1 MLHEPLQYLLGG
13 ASGVLVGFVLGLVGG
28 GGSILAVPLLVYVVG
43 VTSPHLAIGTSALA
57 VAINAA
63 AGLWNHARRGNV
75 KWRCSLLYAGAG
87 VCGAYGGSTLGK
99 AVDGQRLLALFAVL
113 MLVVA
118 VLMFRGRG
126 ESGDAGVRLSRDNAP
141 KLLGFGLATG
151 VLSGFF
157 GIGGG
162 FLVVPG
168 LIAATGMPMLY
179 AVGSSLVAVTAF
191 GLTTAANYAR
201 SGWIDV
207 ALAAA
212 FVLGGLLGSR
222 AGAAASTRLAARK
235 GALNVLFGGVIVLV
249 ALYVLYRSLGTPGAT

>member
-1 MLHEPLQYLLGG
+1 VELGALQYLLGG
-13 ASGVLVGFVLGLVGG
+13 ASGALVGFVLGLVGG

-43 VTSPHLAIGTSALA
+43 VPSPHMAIGTSALA
-57 VAINAA
+57 VAANAA

-75 KWRCSLLYAGAG
+75 KWRCASLYAAAG
-87 VCGAYGGSTLGK
+87 VCGALAGSTLGK

-118 VLMFRGRG
+118 ALMFRRRG
-126 ESGDAGVRLSRDNAP
+126 AEGDASVRLDRENGP
-141 KLLGFGLATG
+141 KLAGYGLATG

-168 LIAATGMPMLY
+168 LMAATAMPILN

-191 GLTTAANYAR
+191 GLTTAANYAF
-201 SGWIDV
+201 SGYVDL

-212 FVLGGLLGSR
+212 FVSGGMLGSQAGTR
-222 AGAAASTRLAARK
+222 AATDLAARK
-235 GALNVLFGGVIVLV
+235 GALNVLFGAVIALV
-249 ALYVLYRSLGTPGAT
+249 AVYVLWRSGAALLN